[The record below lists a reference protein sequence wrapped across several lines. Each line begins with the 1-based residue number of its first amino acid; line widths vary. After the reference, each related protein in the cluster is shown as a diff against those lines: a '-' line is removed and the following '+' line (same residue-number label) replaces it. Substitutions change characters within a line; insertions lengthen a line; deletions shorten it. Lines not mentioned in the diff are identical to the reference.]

1 MNKTYK
7 NKYLKYKSK
16 YRTLLMNLDGGMN
29 KEDFDKII
37 KDPKDEDFTNA
48 DKDNNGVVTNYEY
61 RTWLKNNPDKAKD
74 TSSENKTEETKP
86 EENESAK
93 STEEPKP
100 TTCMTNANDVANK
113 IKTDDRFAGELEKI
127 LKEISNMKSS
137 L

>member
-37 KDPKDEDFTNA
+37 KDPKDEDN
-48 DKDNNGVVTNYEY
+48 DGVVTNYDY
-61 RTWLKNNPDKAKD
+61 KTWLEKNPDKAKD
-74 TSSENKTEETKP
+74 TSSENKTEE
-86 EENESAK
+86 NESAK

-100 TTCMTNANDVANK
+100 TACMTNANDVANK

-127 LKEISNMKSS
+127 LKEISNLKSS